1 MAVPLVAAL
10 VVGGLVYWH
19 YDKMIPGSNGKEI
32 SEVMGSSPLTATT
45 KVPNVDVQSAG
56 IKMDTIDANNAQIA
70 NYADAP
76 KQVAVMPQ
84 TPSAA
89 YADPVN
95 ADHYGVLNAEA
106 DYTKV
111 LRDSA
116 AWHSRHPA
124 TISLNRTNRGDPSK
138 QLVSVVAN
146 TLSQGRAE
154 QYSAAAVTTMTASVP
169 VTTKGHGKQQPSYI
183 KHPADL
189 ARAEKSAHHKTLKA
203 NTMPAMGVDNFS
215 AHLSSN
221 PHTQIKTG
229 RIVKRFP

>member
-1 MAVPLVAAL
+1 MAVALLSAA
-10 VVGGLVYWH
+10 VIGGLLYWH
-19 YDKMIPGSNGKEI
+19 HNKLPGSNGKEI

-45 KVPNVDVQSAG
+45 KVPNVDVQSEG
-56 IKMDTIDANNAQIA
+56 IKPTNIDANKAQIA

-124 TISLNRTNRGDPSK
+124 TVSLNRTNRGDPSK
-138 QLVSVVAN
+138 QMISMVAN

-169 VTTKGHGKQQPSYI
+169 VVTKGHGKQQPSYV
-183 KHPADL
+183 KHPSDL

-203 NTMPAMGVDNFS
+203 NTMAAVGVDRLS

-229 RIVKRFP
+229 RVVKRTP